1 MEFTIMDNEE
11 YLNEKIKRATPHW
24 TGVDTQEYINEIRGR
39 EMNEKQ
45 RITINENS
53 WNDIIKLPCFKALYR
68 YDASDVWVVRVNVQY
83 IDGKPVR
90 YDDEWYGSIAIV
102 GDTLVEYDNGEWGLE
117 QKHKED

>member
-45 RITINENS
+45 RITINGNS
-53 WNDIIKLPCFKALYR
+53 WNDIIKLPCFDSLYR
-68 YDASDVWVVRVNVQY
+68 LDGGSLLLRTRVQFFN
-83 IDGKPVR
+83 GKPIPS
-90 YDDEWYGSIAIV
+90 YIGQSTFTFV